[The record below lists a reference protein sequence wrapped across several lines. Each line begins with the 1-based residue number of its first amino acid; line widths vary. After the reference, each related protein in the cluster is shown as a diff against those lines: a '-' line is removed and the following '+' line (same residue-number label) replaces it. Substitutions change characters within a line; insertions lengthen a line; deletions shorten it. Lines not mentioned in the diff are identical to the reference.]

1 MKDKQLHF
9 AAHSWVAEC
18 LHILLEHEKKI
29 VIDCSMQAIEL
40 LRFSQNGQSKVEF
53 TVLVRLRVIQN
64 GDGDTKVRIVYH
76 YF

>member
-1 MKDKQLHF
+1 MPP
-9 AAHSWVAEC
+9 
-18 LHILLEHEKKI
+18 HIIRTRKKKI

-40 LRFSQNGQSKVEF
+40 LRFSQNGQSKVKF

-64 GDGDTKVRIVYH
+64 GDGDTKERIVYH